1 MSSSIYPASLKQLFL
16 QMTRKSK
23 LYMILTDSFCR
34 NLMING
40 MDEMGDVKDPE
51 ILRYLDL
58 FVQRALP
65 MMARGVLFCM
75 IGTLTVVPLIL
86 VVSEYKTT

>member
-1 MSSSIYPASLKQLFL
+1 
-16 QMTRKSK
+16 
-23 LYMILTDSFCR
+23 
-34 NLMING
+34 MING

-58 FVQRALP
+58 FVQRATPDDGKRRSILYDRRTD
-65 MMARGVLFCM
+65 RG
-75 IGTLTVVPLIL
+75 TPIL